1 MLTEQVNEALAGY
14 RGFLGAWPCDRIPD
28 IGPKQGVVVNTD
40 TSDKPGTHWIAIYR
54 PIHGPVE
61 YFDSFGLPPLVPETI
76 NYMNKI
82 APRGWTYSISTVQHE
97 IADSCGHHCVNFL
110 KHRLLDLP
118 MSHILAHLSPD
129 RLKND
134 YIVKRSI

>member
-1 MLTEQVNEALAGY
+1 MLTQEINGALAGY
-14 RGFLGAWPCDRIPD
+14 RGFLGAWPCDMVPN

-40 TSDKPGTHWIAIYR
+40 TSNKEGAHWIAIYR
-54 PIHGPVE
+54 PKHGPVE

-76 NYMNKI
+76 NYLNRI

-97 IADSCGHHCVNFL
+97 KADSCGHHCVNFL
-110 KHRLLDLP
+110 KHRLLELP
-118 MSHILAHLSPD
+118 MSHILTHLSPD